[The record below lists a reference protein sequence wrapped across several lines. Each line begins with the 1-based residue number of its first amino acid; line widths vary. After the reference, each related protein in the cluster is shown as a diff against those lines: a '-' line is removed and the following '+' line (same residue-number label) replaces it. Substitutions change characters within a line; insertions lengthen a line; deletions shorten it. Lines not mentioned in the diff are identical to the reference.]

1 MSKTGPGKD
10 RPLKSR
16 TKLVHAG
23 RDPFA
28 QHGFINTPIY
38 RGSTVLAPTYKS
50 LFDHSLHFT
59 YGTKGTPTTEA
70 LETAWTELAGA
81 AGTVLAPSGLAA
93 ITLAVMAAV
102 KAGDYKGA
110 YRAWGCT
117 TDKACSGYPYEKFMG
132 DWSATKGAP
141 QANPDGPP
149 DLSILGMTDSE
160 SCRNGV
166 LLTVAV
172 NPSRTEK
179 LWVDK
184 SSDAI
189 NYAPYPI
196 CPHKNPWAIMLH
208 RTVGKLR
215 KPFLR

>member
-1 MSKTGPGKD
+1 MPGYLD
-10 RPLKSR
+10 QYG
-16 TKLVHAG
+16 AG
-23 RDPFA
+23 EEQRNRIVF
-28 QHGFINTPIY
+28 
-38 RGSTVLAPTYKS
+38 R
-50 LFDHSLHFT
+50 
-59 YGTKGTPTTEA
+59 
-70 LETAWTELAGA
+70 
-81 AGTVLAPSGLAA
+81 A
-93 ITLAVMAAV
+93 ILAVLIVAVAGSLSWYLFRNHHQEGVVKTFLAAV